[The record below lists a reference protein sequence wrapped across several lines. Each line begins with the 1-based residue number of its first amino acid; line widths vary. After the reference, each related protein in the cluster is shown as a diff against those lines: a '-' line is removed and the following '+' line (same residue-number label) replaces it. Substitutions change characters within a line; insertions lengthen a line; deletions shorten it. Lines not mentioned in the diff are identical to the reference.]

1 MSNMSYCRF
10 ENTAENLDDCVQA
23 LDRIL
28 NNNEQR
34 GEISEFE
41 ISGIAKIA
49 VQASWIADQFQT
61 ELGRN
66 YSPADVEEFMA
77 PWAYTEE
84 EE

>member
-10 ENTAENLDDCVQA
+10 ENTAEALDDCVQA
-23 LDRIL
+23 LNGIL

-66 YSPADVEEFMA
+66 YSPADV
-77 PWAYTEE
+77 
-84 EE
+84 

>member
-1 MSNMSYCRF
+1 MPNMSYCRF
-10 ENTAENLDDCVQA
+10 ENTAEALDDCVQA
-23 LDRIL
+23 LDGIL

-34 GEISEFE
+34 GEISETE

-49 VQASWIADQFQT
+49 THASWIADEFQA

-77 PWAYTEE
+77 PWTYKEE
-84 EE
+84 E

>member
-1 MSNMSYCRF
+1 MPNMSYCRF

-23 LDRIL
+23 LNGIL

-34 GEISEFE
+34 GEISQSE
-41 ISGIAKIA
+41 IDGIAQIA
-49 VQASWIADQFQT
+49 VQASWIADQFQA

-77 PWAYTEE
+77 PWAEQEE
-84 EE
+84 E